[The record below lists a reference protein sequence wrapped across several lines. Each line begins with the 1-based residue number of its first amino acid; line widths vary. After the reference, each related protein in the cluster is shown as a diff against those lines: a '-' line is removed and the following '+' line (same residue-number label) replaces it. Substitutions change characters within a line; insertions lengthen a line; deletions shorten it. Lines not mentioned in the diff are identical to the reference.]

1 MKYRSLVLPVSA
13 ALFASGCLTAGYRTK
28 PQVAVVDAD
37 PIVQMAPPGRLKSAT
52 DPRKVP
58 ASDHSRLPGGGA
70 RVLGLERAGHAIAY
84 PIGLLDRVEVVNDGD
99 DGGEWVVARCAL
111 THVAA
116 IYGRRVDDRVLTFEN
131 SGALWRDTLVLRD
144 LETGTYWSAATGAG
158 LFGPLAGRLLPA
170 LPAVY
175 TTVES
180 WRRAYP
186 TSRFADLDLPTSVP
200 FLMRVYGAS
209 PWQGVSG
216 EKTQNRL
223 HPAKGEFLSIASGRE
238 TIAFKPS
245 EIRERGR
252 LEVTLGGEPL
262 AIEWDPKVEAPRAWE
277 KDAGDRR
284 ERAVVPMYWFA
295 LDRHFDTVRALPEGG
310 PEN

>member
-1 MKYRSLVLPVSA
+1 MKRALVLLVSS
-13 ALFASGCLTAGYRTK
+13 ALLASGCLTAGYRTK
-28 PQVAVVDAD
+28 PQVAVVDSD
-37 PIVQMAPPGRLKSAT
+37 PIVQMAPPGKMKSAT

-58 ASDHSRLPGGGA
+58 ASDHRRFPGGGA
-70 RVLGLERAGHAIAY
+70 RVLGLERGESAIAY

-116 IYGRRVDDRVLTFEN
+116 VYGRRVDDRVLTFEN

-170 LPAVY
+170 LPAIY
-175 TTVES
+175 TTVEA
-180 WRRAYP
+180 WRRAHP
-186 TSRFADLDLPTSVP
+186 ASRFADLDLPTSVP

-223 HPAKGEFLSIASGRE
+223 HPPKGEFLSIASGRE
-238 TIAFKPS
+238 TIAFKPA
-245 EIRERGR
+245 EIRELGR
-252 LEVTLGGEPL
+252 LEVTLGGESL
-262 AIEWDPKVEAPRAWE
+262 AIEWDANLEAPRAWE
-277 KDAGDRR
+277 NGAGIRR

-295 LDRHFDTVRALPEGG
+295 LDRHFDTIRSVSD
-310 PEN
+310 